1 MEYKVILGGGG
12 EGIEL
17 ESKTSEASGEDRK
30 KEIREIIRVS
40 VRNLYKRDRV
50 NKVRL

>member
-1 MEYKVILGGGG
+1 MEYKVILGGRR
-12 EGIEL
+12 IEL
-17 ESKTSEASGEDRK
+17 ESKTSEAGGEDRR

-50 NKVRL
+50 DKVRL